1 MQINKKTIVIA
12 TGGTGGHIFPSV
24 SLYEFLNS
32 EYKIE
37 IITDQ
42 RGLKYFQNEKSL
54 KINIINSDRVLGKN
68 IFKIFAGL
76 IKTLFSIIK
85 SFRLL
90 IRLKPKL
97 VVGMGGYSSF
107 AVCLSAY
114 ALKIPIII
122 YENNRVIGKANR
134 FLLPLSRKILVST
147 EDVEGIRNRYKHKV
161 FQSGYLLRNK
171 IFNIK
176 KKKTELYNNELS
188 ILIMGGSQSAKIFGE
203 YLPSVIRKCYDSG
216 TKFNIYQQC
225 LDFQKNN
232 INRIYSELNL
242 KFTLFTFENDI
253 SKYYE
258 KTDIAITRSGASSI
272 AELINLNIPS
282 IAIPLPSST
291 DNHQLK
297 NAKYFENKGYCF
309 LLEQRYMF
317 EKLFDILKD
326 LNKDRNKLILLKE
339 KMKKHSDQ
347 EAISKTNQLIKKVLN
362 GQI

>member
-1 MQINKKTIVIA
+1 M
-12 TGGTGGHIFPSV
+12 
-24 SLYEFLNS
+24 
-32 EYKIE
+32 
-37 IITDQ
+37 
-42 RGLKYFQNEKSL
+42 
-54 KINIINSDRVLGKN
+54 
-68 IFKIFAGL
+68 
-76 IKTLFSIIK
+76 
-85 SFRLL
+85 
-90 IRLKPKL
+90 
-97 VVGMGGYSSF
+97 
-107 AVCLSAY
+107 
-114 ALKIPIII
+114 
-122 YENNRVIGKANR
+122 
-134 FLLPLSRKILVST
+134 PLSKKILVST
-147 EDVEGIRNRYKHKV
+147 EDVEGIRNRYNARYFSLVIYSEIK
-161 FQSGYLLRNK
+161 YLILRK
-171 IFNIK
+171 E
-176 KKKTELYNNELS
+176 TELYKNELS

-225 LDFQKNN
+225 LDFQKND

-309 LLEQRYMF
+309 LLEQRHMF